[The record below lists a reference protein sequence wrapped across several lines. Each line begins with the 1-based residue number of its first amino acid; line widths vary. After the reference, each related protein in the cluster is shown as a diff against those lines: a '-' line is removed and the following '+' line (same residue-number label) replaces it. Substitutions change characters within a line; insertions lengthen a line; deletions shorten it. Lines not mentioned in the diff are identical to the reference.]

1 MVNLD
6 TIARPTLAD
15 FTRVNIIAHCVN
27 VEAGYVNNKA
37 DLGGETKYGIT
48 YATAQEHKA
57 ELVARFGWN
66 GQVRDLTQEMALW
79 IYQTQWWD
87 RLCCDQLH
95 EIHPFLADRVFDV
108 GVNAGRQRGVVW
120 LQEILNVLNRQ
131 EKDYPDVGVDG
142 KLANDGQT
150 IKALRAFKAKRGMDG
165 IETLMQYL
173 LGEQS
178 HHYKSISE
186 SRKLNEE
193 FTYGWGNRVKNINR
207 LYQRTLQG
215 LAA

>member
-6 TIARPTLAD
+6 TIKNPTLAD
-15 FTRVNIIAHCVN
+15 FTRENIIAHCVN
-27 VEAGYVNNKA
+27 VEAGYVNNPA
-37 DLGGETKYGIT
+37 DKGGETKYGIT

-57 ELVARFGWN
+57 ELVERFGWN
-66 GQVRDLTQEMALW
+66 GKVIDLTQDMAMYL
-79 IYQTQWWD
+79 YRTKWWD
-87 RLCCDQLH
+87 RLCGDQLL
-95 EIHPFLADRVFDV
+95 EIHPFLADRIFDV
-108 GVNAGRQRGVVW
+108 GVNAGRTRGVLW
-120 LQEILNVLNRQ
+120 AQEILNVLNRQ
-131 EKDYPDVGVDG
+131 EKDYPDVKPDG
-142 KLANDGQT
+142 LLANDGAT
-150 IKALRAFKAKRGMDG
+150 IKAFRSFKAKRGMDG
-165 IETLMQYL
+165 METFIQYL

-215 LAA
+215 ICV